1 MIPYITWTTIPIGP
15 LTLHV
20 WGLFVALGFAAAA
33 WAAGWLA
40 RRRGGDAQVVYDLAA
55 RMVVTGMVGGRL
67 GHVILYEP
75 AYYLAHPLEVFAVWE
90 GGLSLFGGLLVSVVA
105 GVWYLRVR
113 RVDVWRYADAVAF
126 GLPVGFAVGRI
137 GCFLIH
143 DHPGTA
149 IDFALGV
156 QYPDGVVRHDLG
168 LYEVLNGVLLAAL
181 FAVMARKRV
190 PVGWFL
196 AVFAMEYGMFRV
208 LTDGLRA
215 VDSRYAGVTPG
226 QYLGGVLV
234 VVGVALAVWITRGT
248 RGAGVL
254 K

>member
-90 GGLSLFGGLLVSVVA
+90 GGLSLFGGLLVSVAV
-105 GVWYLRVR
+105 GVWYLRAR

-149 IDFALGV
+149 TDFVLGV

-181 FAVMARKRV
+181 FVVMAQKRV

-208 LTDGLRA
+208 VTDGLRT
-215 VDSRYAGVTPG
+215 VDSRYAGMTPG
-226 QYLGGVLV
+226 QYLGGALV
-234 VVGVALAVWITRGT
+234 VAGIALVVWITRGK
-248 RGAGVL
+248 RSVGVL